1 MTDADRGPWISIGL
15 PRADGK
21 IPTRITYA
29 GSPNAFGGFYPS
41 RSYNKL
47 YTQDQI
53 DAWLESFPKVV
64 PTYTHKR
71 TF

>member
-1 MTDADRGPWISIGL
+1 MPDNGPWITIGNA
-15 PRADGK
+15 RADGK
-21 IPTRITYA
+21 IPTRITYG

-53 DAWLESFPKVV
+53 NNWLELFPNVK
-64 PTYTHKR
+64 PEYTGRR